1 MLPVGPSYIDMIFL
15 KLLFKLYFIKF
26 YQKYIR
32 RIATCVEYKNCLQSL
47 PFEKIS
53 ISNFP
58 YFSNTRDFTLLTGY
72 FSFHL

>member
-1 MLPVGPSYIDMIFL
+1 LNTKTVY
-15 KLLFKLYFIKF
+15 
-26 YQKYIR
+26 
-32 RIATCVEYKNCLQSL
+32 NSL